1 MAKTVLFSAAVAIV
15 IMCGFAGGLLAEQAP
30 AATQSEG
37 ASTASQ
43 QKPYDPPNT
52 KVALIPFANGAGG
65 GVDQADACQG
75 GTERI
80 RETFAKR
87 GFQVLDDKA
96 VAEAVKNARLDFA
109 DPEERK
115 KENFQRIGEALGAD
129 LVVSGLLLY
138 FKTDAGRS
146 FVRIELKVYDTHD
159 KVYRVRIVQ
168 AGTTKVRG
176 MFPNAQD
183 FRRRALG
190 NAIDEALKDF
200 LKPYP
205 VTKKQEHPASSG

>member
-1 MAKTVLFSAAVAIV
+1 MV
-15 IMCGFAGGLLAEQAP
+15 IIFAFAGGLLAEQAP

-65 GVDQADACQG
+65 SVDQADACQG
-75 GTERI
+75 GTQRI
-80 RETFAKR
+80 REAFASR

-96 VAEAVKNARLDFA
+96 VAEAVKKAHVDFA
-109 DPEERK
+109 DPEDRK
-115 KENFQRIGEALGAD
+115 KEKFQEVGEALEAD

-138 FKTDAGRS
+138 FKTDRTRP
-146 FVRIELKVYDTHD
+146 FVRIELKVYDTRD
-159 KVYRVRIVQ
+159 KVYRVRAVQ

-176 MFPNAQD
+176 LFANAQD

-205 VTKKQEHPASSG
+205 VTKKQEQAASSG